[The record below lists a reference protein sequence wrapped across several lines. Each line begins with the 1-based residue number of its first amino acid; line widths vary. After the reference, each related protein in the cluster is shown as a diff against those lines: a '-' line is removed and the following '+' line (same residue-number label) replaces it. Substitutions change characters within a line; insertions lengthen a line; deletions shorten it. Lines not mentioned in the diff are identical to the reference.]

1 MSSDPQE
8 VFSCGAVKMTEGEIG
23 MMIGKY
29 DIYSLAMM
37 AAVISF
43 LGFVLENIWLAC
55 RKGYMDNRNMTL
67 PFLFGYGLLVTGIYV
82 LIGTPEELHINV
94 SPGASL
100 TTRYIVY
107 FLSAA
112 VIVSVGEIVLGMTV
126 EKVFGFE
133 YWNYESLP
141 MHITKY
147 TSIPTSLG
155 FAFIITFFMGKCF
168 TPIMSLVTSLDVH
181 DLRGTAVVLTA
192 AMVSDFAVS
201 FARMYKTRTL
211 NVRWT
216 VRIPV
221 IKDSVDKVRA
231 ALKG

>member
-1 MSSDPQE
+1 
-8 VFSCGAVKMTEGEIG
+8 
-23 MMIGKY
+23 MMIGRY
-29 DIYSLAMM
+29 DIYSLAL
-37 AAVISF
+37 AAGVISF

-67 PFLFGYGLLVTGIYV
+67 PFLLGYGMLVDGIYL
-82 LIGTPEELHINV
+82 LIGTPEELHINAA
-94 SPGASL
+94 PNASL

-112 VIVSVGEIVLGMTV
+112 VIVSVGEIALGTAV
-126 EKVFGFE
+126 EKIFGFE

-168 TPIMSLVTSLDVH
+168 TPIMSLVGTLEQH
-181 DLRGTAVVLTA
+181 DLRTTAVVLTA
-192 AMVSDFAVS
+192 AMVSDFVIS
-201 FARMYKTRTL
+201 FAKMYKTRSL
-211 NVRWT
+211 NIRWT
-216 VRIPV
+216 VHIPV
-221 IKDSVDKVRA
+221 IKDSVDKVKA

>member
-1 MSSDPQE
+1 
-8 VFSCGAVKMTEGEIG
+8 

-29 DIYSLAMM
+29 DIYSLAL
-37 AAVISF
+37 AAGVISF

-67 PFLFGYGLLVTGIYV
+67 PFLFGYGLLVVGIYV
-82 LIGTPEELHINV
+82 LIGTPEELHIGAAG
-94 SPGASL
+94 GASL
-100 TTRYIVY
+100 TSRYIVY
-107 FLSAA
+107 FLSSA
-112 VIVSVGEIVLGMTV
+112 VIVSVGEIALGTAV
-126 EKVFGFE
+126 EKLFGFE

-168 TPIMSLVTSLDVH
+168 TPIMSLVGMLDEH
-181 DLRGTAVVLTA
+181 DLRTTAVVLTA
-192 AMVSDFAVS
+192 AMVSDFVIS
-201 FARMYKTRTL
+201 FAKMYKTRTL

-221 IKDSVDKVRA
+221 IKDSVDKVKA

>member
-1 MSSDPQE
+1 
-8 VFSCGAVKMTEGEIG
+8 
-23 MMIGKY
+23 MMIGRY
-29 DIYSLAMM
+29 DIYSLALA

-55 RKGYMDNRNMTL
+55 RKGFMDNRNMTL
-67 PFLFGYGLLVTGIYV
+67 PFLLGYGVLVVGIYV
-82 LIGTPEELHINV
+82 MIGTPEELHIKV
-94 SPGASL
+94 SPGTSL

-112 VIVSVGEIVLGMTV
+112 VIVSIGEIVLGKTV
-126 EKVFGFE
+126 ERLFGFE
-133 YWNYESLP
+133 YWNYESIP

-147 TSIPTSLG
+147 TSVPTSLG

-168 TPIMSLVTSLDVH
+168 TPIMSLVAMLDEH
-181 DLRGTAVVLTA
+181 DLRTTAVVMTA
-192 AMVSDFAVS
+192 AMVSDFVIS
-201 FARMYKTRTL
+201 FTKMYKTRTL

-216 VRIPV
+216 IQLPV
-221 IKDSVDKVRA
+221 IKDSVDKVKE